1 MDWELWQK
9 YEQYI
14 KRFILT
20 ISDSDDDAED
30 ILQETMQKAWR
41 SYETLDNIAAFG
53 KWLKRI
59 ARNCAADYYRRPDNA
74 AFQYYINTEQLGNV
88 TDDLVAGNIEDKMII
103 RDILREYIAELPNER
118 GKALYLNII
127 GGYGATKISRALGLK
142 YETVKKWLYRDK
154 RKISELLRV
163 HLDETGR

>member
-59 ARNCAADYYRRPDNA
+59 AQNCAADYYRKPDNA
-74 AFQYYINTEQLGNV
+74 AFLEYTNSGQFGNV
-88 TDDLVAGNIEDKMII
+88 VDHSVDGNIEDKIII
-103 RDILREYIAELPNER
+103 RDILREYIAELPSER

-127 GGYGATKISRALGLK
+127 GGYGATKISRALRLK

-163 HLDETGR
+163 HLDETCR